1 MISLSLGKLVCSA
14 HGVCVFP
21 TVKLYHAYNGK
32 RTVLKYY
39 FKECSVLCWRE
50 MGELV
55 DPMFTSGPTR
65 DIGAGGRPGRV
76 LVIVG
81 ESHS

>member
-1 MISLSLGKLVCSA
+1 
-14 HGVCVFP
+14 
-21 TVKLYHAYNGK
+21 
-32 RTVLKYY
+32 
-39 FKECSVLCWRE
+39 

>member
-1 MISLSLGKLVCSA
+1 M
-14 HGVCVFP
+14 
-21 TVKLYHAYNGK
+21 
-32 RTVLKYY
+32 
-39 FKECSVLCWRE
+39 LCWRE

-65 DIGAGGRPGRV
+65 DIYAGGRPGRV